1 MSGRVAFPAA
11 AFLWAALVGIGQAQD
26 FESTPVTNDFGQT
39 INLLVPRTA
48 IQPSEVA
55 VVVNDNDPQSVDVGN
70 YYSLRHNIGAANVIH
85 VAFPAGRDVISE
97 AEFTALKSQV
107 DAQLS
112 PGIQAY
118 AITWS
123 RPWKVGAGMG
133 VTSAFALG
141 YNAKYVAS
149 SVCNYTAQ
157 VPYYNSASTRP
168 YTDHG
173 IRPAMMVGGETAEYA
188 RALVDRGVSAQQN
201 FPVGDGYFLRT
212 TDSLR
217 SVRHQ
222 DFVSTVNGWNR
233 PDALRMSYIDNAT
246 GSRLDYLEHTP
257 NVLFYLTGL
266 ATVPQVQTNQYVPGA
281 AADHLTSAGGILFGG
296 TQTSVL
302 RWLEAGAT
310 ASYGTV
316 VEPCNFTQKFPAA
329 SILVKN
335 YFGGGTILEA
345 YWKSVNQ
352 PGEGLFVGDP
362 LARPFGT
369 RAAFVNGALSVTT
382 TILKPGKVYSLAGA
396 DTSAGPYTTLQS
408 NISVAQSGY
417 KTISDIS
424 APYAYYRLAE
434 TTDTAVPTVAIT
446 NPADGA
452 VLQGSVGLT
461 VAASD
466 NSGSIASVTYAVNGV
481 TQATDSTAP
490 YAFNWNTM
498 NVGNGNHVLTA
509 TARDAAGNVG
519 STSKAVVVS
528 NAADSIAP
536 TVSITSP
543 APGTSLKKGKSIP
556 VQVAVQDNVGVVRVE
571 LYVDGVLYGK
581 STTSPFAIN
590 LNLNSKSVASGTH
603 WLVSKAYDA
612 AGNAGSSA
620 AVSVVK

>member
-1 MSGRVAFPAA
+1 MPVA
-11 AFLWAALVGIGQAQD
+11 
-26 FESTPVTNDFGQT
+26 NDFGQT

-70 YYSLRHNIGAANVIH
+70 YYSLRYNIGAANVIH

-97 AEFTALKSQV
+97 ADFTALKSQV
-107 DAQLS
+107 DARLGA
-112 PGIQAY
+112 GIQAY
-118 AITWS
+118 ALTWS

-141 YNAKYVAS
+141 YNSRYVAP
-149 SVCNYTAQ
+149 SVCNMTAA
-157 VPYYNSASTRP
+157 VPYYNSPSTRP
-168 YTDHG
+168 YTDFG

-188 RALVDRGVSAQQN
+188 RAVVDRGVSAQQN
-201 FPVGDGYFLRT
+201 FPGGDGYLVRT
-212 TDSLR
+212 TDSAR
-217 SVRHQ
+217 SVRYT
-222 DFVSTVNGWNR
+222 DFQATVTAWNR
-233 PDALRMSYIDNAT
+233 PGALNMSFIDNST
-246 GSRLDYLEHTP
+246 GAGLDYLEHRP

-266 ATVPQVQTNQYVPGA
+266 ATVPQVLTNQFVPGA

-296 TQTSVL
+296 TQMSVL

-316 VEPCNFTQKFPAA
+316 VEPCAYTQKFPTA
-329 SILVKN
+329 SILVRN

-369 RAAFVNGALSVTT
+369 RAAFVNGVLTVTT
-382 TILKPGKVYSLAGA
+382 TVLKPGKLYVLAGGDA
-396 DTSAGPYTTLQS
+396 AAGPYTTLQS

-417 KTISDIS
+417 KTITDIS
-424 APYAYYRLAE
+424 APYPYYKLAE
-434 TTDTAVPTVAIT
+434 TTDTTVPTVAIT
-446 NPADGA
+446 APTDGA
-452 VLQGSVGLT
+452 VVQGTVGLT

-466 NSGSIASVTYAVNGV
+466 NSGSVSSVTYSVDGV
-481 TQATDSTAP
+481 TQGTDSTAP
-490 YAFNWNTM
+490 YAFIWNSM
-498 NVGNGNHVLTA
+498 NFGNGNHVLTA
-509 TARDAAGNVG
+509 AARDAAGNVG
-519 STSKAVVVS
+519 STSRAVMVS
-528 NAADSIAP
+528 NAADAIAP

-543 APGTSLKKGKSIP
+543 APGTVLKKGKATP
-556 VQVAVQDNVGVVRVE
+556 VQVSVQDNVGVTRVE
-571 LYVDGVLYGK
+571 LYVDGVLHGK
-581 STTSPFAIN
+581 STASPFTIN
-590 LNLNSKSVASGTH
+590 LNLNSKSVSAGTH